1 MDMLDV
7 VLIFGDDG
15 KVQAVCPDGST
26 FEIAGPALAELLDL
40 IGADGAP
47 IKREGEPEKHSHE
60 KSQKVGLLG
69 RARN

>member
-7 VLIFGDDG
+7 ALIFGGDG

-47 IKREGEPEKHSHE
+47 IKREGEPEKRSHE

-69 RARN
+69 RSRN